1 MARITDLNQRYTR
14 PDWVRR
20 LNTMADSVGQAE
32 DLIPI
37 DVDPLL
43 AAARGSTGL
52 DDFGDFDGDWRG
64 RFDSLVASIAV
75 DARLHVVGRLM
86 TRQEI
91 LRGLRTRLLLTE
103 ARKRGPAIADESIAA
118 PIAISGPAR
127 SGTSILFEL
136 LSLDPRGRGPLATE
150 ANYPVPPEG
159 ADQASLVRMSECE
172 QELWTDVQPELAAVH
187 EMRSD
192 IPVECITLQVPSFA
206 GFHWPMVARVPGFAL
221 DLAKAMDY
229 HRAVLQA
236 LQHQAAPEQAGRTW
250 VLKTPIYLMAI
261 DLLFDT
267 YPDAWLIHTH
277 RDPLKTLPSG
287 ISTATLVRWLRSDHV
302 DPDEYGGAYGTLAL
316 LLGVIERR
324 KAGDLESRIIDS
336 HFSDLMDAPVAAIE
350 KIYARMGRE
359 FLGEHA
365 DSIRAYLAN
374 KPKGKF
380 GTHRYSLEEWGIDP
394 IEARERARPY
404 TEHYGVEL
412 ES

>member
-1 MARITDLNQRYTR
+1 MSRIMDLNQRYTR

-20 LNTMADSVGQAE
+20 LNAMADSVGGAE
-32 DLIPI
+32 QLIPI
-37 DVDPLL
+37 EGDALVEI
-43 AAARGSTGL
+43 ACTTTGL
-52 DDFGDFDGDWRG
+52 TDFGDVDGDWRG
-64 RFDSLVASIAV
+64 RFDSLVASIAA

-91 LRGLRTRLLLTE
+91 LRGLRTRLLLAE
-103 ARKRGPAIADESIAA
+103 ARKQRPAISEERIDA

-136 LSLDPRGRGPLATE
+136 LALDPHGRGPLATE
-150 ANYPVPPEG
+150 ANHPVP
-159 ADQASLVRMSECE
+159 ADGLDRATLVRMSECE

-187 EMRSD
+187 ELRSD
-192 IPVECITLQVPSFA
+192 IPVECITLQLPSFA

-229 HRAVLQA
+229 HRAVLQT
-236 LQHQAAPEQAGRTW
+236 LQHTATPEQAGRTW

-302 DPDEYGGAYGTLAL
+302 DPDEYGGAYGTLLL

-324 KAGDLESRIIDS
+324 KAADLEPRIIDS
-336 HFSDLMDAPVAAIE
+336 HFADLMAAPIASIE
-350 KIYARMGRE
+350 KIYDQMGRE

-365 DSIRAYLAN
+365 DAIRAYLAN

-380 GTHRYSLEEWGIDP
+380 GTHRYSLEEWGIDAR
-394 IEARERARPY
+394 EARERSLPY
-404 TEHYGVEL
+404 TEHYGVKL
-412 ES
+412 EV